1 MNFKEKV
8 PGKVGET
15 VFDDKTA
22 RASRDLRWPWTPANI
37 CSLHSH
43 NSAVRTEQQSFEKC
57 FWASQANP
65 GKACLSH
72 TKYFYDVKGFG
83 WDLYNKYWVGDHP
96 EGRILPINWNFHES
110 NSRDSKQQQYVE
122 VSNRLLAQD

>member
-1 MNFKEKV
+1 MYLHKLKFEFQRKGTRISGRKSKSFQG
-8 PGKVGET
+8 PKGAMDPSQYLLT
-15 VFDDKTA
+15 
-22 RASRDLRWPWTPANI
+22 
-37 CSLHSH
+37 SLSQLCQL
-43 NSAVRTEQQSFEKC
+43 TEQQSFEKC

-96 EGRILPINWNFHES
+96 EGRILPINWNF
-110 NSRDSKQQQYVE
+110 QFQFQGF
-122 VSNRLLAQD
+122 